1 MTVKLITTVFSLALS
16 ACALSPSESLKTAFI
31 RNMTDKHGYDQQ
43 QLHVLFDSYQP
54 NQDIIGKMNKPAEAL
69 PWYRYRKI
77 FLTET
82 RIQDGVKFWREHAD
96 VLAAV
101 EQHYGV
107 PAEIIVAIIGVETQ
121 YGRFTGK
128 YSVLDALATLAF
140 DYPKRS
146 AFFQSE
152 LEHYLL
158 LCQEEHKNPTELTG
172 SYAGAMGIP
181 QFMPSSFNRYA
192 KDYEQDGQRDIWRNP
207 ADAIA
212 SIANYFVQYGW
223 QAGQGIAY
231 PVSASDSRYKDV
243 LTDDLKPDLRL
254 SGLES
259 LDLKISVPLA
269 PDTKVKLIALTLE
282 QGDELWLGLDNFYC
296 LTRYNHSALYAMA
309 VYQLSQRLLAAKQVD
324 NKKGAFP

>member
-1 MTVKLITTVFSLALS
+1 M
-16 ACALSPSESLKTAFI
+16 
-31 RNMTDKHGYDQQ
+31 
-43 QLHVLFDSYQP
+43 
-54 NQDIIGKMNKPAEAL
+54 
-69 PWYRYRKI
+69 
-77 FLTET
+77 
-82 RIQDGVKFWREHAD
+82 QDGVKFWREHEA

-101 EQHYGV
+101 EQHYRV

-146 AFFQSE
+146 EFFQSE

-158 LCQEEHKNPTELTG
+158 LCQVEHKNPTELTG

-181 QFMPSSFNRYA
+181 QFMPSSFSHYA
-192 KDYEQDGQRDIWRNP
+192 KDYEHDGQRDIWRNP

-212 SIANYFVQYGW
+212 SVANYFAQYGW
-223 QAGQGIAY
+223 QPGQGIAY
-231 PVSASDSRYKDV
+231 PVFAPDNRYKKL
-243 LTDDLKPDLRL
+243 LTDNLKPDLRL

-269 PDTKVKLIALTLE
+269 PDTKVKLIALSLE

-324 NKKGAFP
+324 NTKGAFP

>member
-1 MTVKLITTVFSLALS
+1 MTEKLITTVLSLALS
-16 ACALSPSESLKTAFI
+16 ACVTPQSESLKTAFM
-31 RNMTDKHGYDQQ
+31 RNMIDKHGYDQQ
-43 QLHVLFDSYQP
+43 QLHALFDNYQP
-54 NQDIIGKMNKPAEAL
+54 NQDIIDKMNKPAEAL
-69 PWYRYRKI
+69 PWHRYRKI

-82 RIQDGVKFWREHAD
+82 RIQDGVKFWREHEAI
-96 VLAAV
+96 LAAV
-101 EQHYGV
+101 EQHYRV

-128 YSVLDALATLAF
+128 YSVLDALSTLAF

-146 AFFQSE
+146 EFFQSE

-158 LCQEEHKNPTELTG
+158 LCQAEHKNPTELTG

-181 QFMPSSFNRYA
+181 QFMPSSFSHYA
-192 KDYEQDGQRDIWRNP
+192 EDYEQDGQRDIWRNP

-212 SIANYFVQYGW
+212 SVANYFVQYGW
-223 QAGQGIAY
+223 QPGQGIAY
-231 PVSASDSRYKDV
+231 PVFAPDNRYKEL
-243 LTDDLKPDLRL
+243 LTDNLKPDLRL

-269 PDTKVKLIALTLE
+269 PDTKVKLIALSLE

-296 LTRYNHSALYAMA
+296 LTRYNHSTLYAMA

-324 NKKGAFP
+324 NTKGAFP